1 MARKVF
7 LWALAVLCES
17 PQGVCI
23 WMCIVLLI
31 DKAVPI
37 SRNEEVK
44 IFLTGALTSGQ
55 WSPQDVAGS
64 RPEGA
69 CAGSW

>member
-1 MARKVF
+1 MPVTQKVF
-7 LWALAVLCES
+7 LWALAVLC
-17 PQGVCI
+17 VYMDVYCF
-23 WMCIVLLI
+23 LI
-31 DKAVPI
+31 EKAVII

-55 WSPQDVAGS
+55 WSPQDVAG
-64 RPEGA
+64 RREGL